1 MTLKNE
7 SNFILLGDGKM
18 KRKLMLLVAAM
29 AVILTAVSANASYVI
44 VAENFGGDGTGDLDA
59 TAADTFYSGITAA
72 GGSATWAAN
81 SGFDDNGAVSVN
93 KHAAYLNLGS
103 YINDTKGTADGL
115 FELTLTISETTGTS
129 WISLGFGKEN
139 TPSTDRDM
147 TGGTTG
153 TPVGTTTG
161 LGTIGYRDAD
171 NELDMWG
178 GPGSG
183 GAVDGPNGNTGART
197 LTVTLDLTGYDGTT
211 NFGKV
216 TWSDSQISGDLGSY
230 TYATAQNFGSIL
242 ITGGASISGTISN
255 LTLSQSIPEPA
266 TIGLLLIGSVMGF
279 YRRR

>member
-81 SGFDDNGAVSVN
+81 SGFDDNGYVSAAR
-93 KHAAYLNLGS
+93 KAAYLNMGS

-115 FELTLTISETTGTS
+115 FELTMTISETTGS
-129 WISLGFGKEN
+129 WISLGFGVQN

-147 TGGTTG
+147 TGGTNVSPQPTLA
-153 TPVGTTTG
+153 TTG
-161 LGTIGYRDAD
+161 LGTIVYRDAL
-171 NELDMWG
+171 NELDMFG
-178 GPGSG
+178 GPAAG
-183 GAVDGPNGNTGART
+183 GVVDGPDNNTGART
-197 LTVTLDLTGYDGTT
+197 LTVTLDLTPAGGTY
-211 NFGKV
+211 GKV
-216 TWSDSQISGDLGSY
+216 TWSDSVLGTLGSY
-230 TYATAQNFGSIL
+230 TYTAAQNFGSIL
-242 ITGGASISGTISN
+242 ISASGATNTSGTIDD

-266 TIGLLLIGSVMGF
+266 TIGLLLLGSVMGL
-279 YRRR
+279 RRRR